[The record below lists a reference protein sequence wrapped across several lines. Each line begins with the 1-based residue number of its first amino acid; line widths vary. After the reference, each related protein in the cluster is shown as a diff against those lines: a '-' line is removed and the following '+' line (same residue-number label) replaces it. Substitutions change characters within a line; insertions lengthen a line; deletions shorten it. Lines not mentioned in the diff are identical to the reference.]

1 MCWLTGDFQSH
12 VSSAGIVHV
21 TDRYRGGVCDGCGLI
36 LKGFLFEHTEK
47 FENSE
52 NHFREKKIKY
62 KTNAG

>member
-1 MCWLTGDFQSH
+1 MCWLTGDFQSR
-12 VSSAGIVHV
+12 VSSADIVHV

-36 LKGFLFEHTEK
+36 LNTRKSI
-47 FENSE
+47 ENSE

>member
-36 LKGFLFEHTEK
+36 LKGTHGKVLKIRKTIF
-47 FENSE
+47 
-52 NHFREKKIKY
+52 EKKK
-62 KTNAG
+62 